1 MADKNL
7 LILETEPQNAAKYSE
22 FLRDTSWV
30 LTVTGKLDS
39 FAELFSDSEY
49 DLIIVEENAASPDVL
64 KMLFEIGTPL
74 IISTDSQKSR
84 PGFPTISRNFSRSEL
99 TNTIGR
105 LSFRKVLSGVYEKN
119 DAADEDEAPVLLEPV
134 FEGDHDEAMVLSP
147 EKENKESKS
156 SFEITGGKA
165 ESPDISEKHIKS
177 KKDIFD
183 RIDEIDSIMMSL
195 TKDITDD
202 SKIPKKQMEKP
213 KEKPVEKTVEK
224 STYKHVEFDSPK
236 EDFDKTEAIKF
247 VPKSKE
253 ENGGGG
259 ADFLF
264 DDDYKFEEKKGKEE
278 TVFKKESD
286 AQMNESVI
294 RDFES
299 IMSDKPARR
308 EAKPEEYQDLDPVS
322 DVKKVPA
329 DKPLESGS
337 ARSGSIESEQAGQK
351 ISDDSVIRGEVRIWL
366 EKNGRTII
374 KEIVEEHLA
383 KFAGK

>member
-30 LTVTGKLDS
+30 LTITGKMDS
-39 FAELFSDSEY
+39 FAALFSDSDY
-49 DLIIVEENAASPDVL
+49 DLIIVEERAVTPDVL

-84 PGFPTISRNFSRSEL
+84 PGFATISRNFSRSEL
-99 TNTIGR
+99 TNTMGR
-105 LSFRKVLSGVYEKN
+105 LSFGKVLSGVSDKN
-119 DAADEDEAPVLLEPV
+119 SQAYEDESPVLLEPV

-147 EKENKESKS
+147 ENEKKESKS
-156 SFEITGGKA
+156 SFEITDGKV
-165 ESPDISEKHIKS
+165 ESPDISEKHVKS

-195 TKDITDD
+195 TKDIADD
-202 SKIPKKQMEKP
+202 SKISQKP
-213 KEKPVEKTVEK
+213 KEKSADKTFEK
-224 STYKHVEFDSPK
+224 STYKPVEFDPPK
-236 EDFDKTEAIKF
+236 EKVDKTEPIKF
-247 VPKSKE
+247 VSKSKE
-253 ENGGGG
+253 ESGAG

-278 TVFKKESD
+278 SVFKKESD
-286 AQMNESVI
+286 SQVNESII

-299 IMSDKPARR
+299 IISDNPAKK
-308 EAKPEEYQDLDPVS
+308 EAKPEEYQDAGPVS
-322 DVKKVPA
+322 DVKKDPA
-329 DKPLESGS
+329 DRPVERES
-337 ARSGSIESEQAGQK
+337 ARSVSVESGQVEPK
-351 ISDDSVIRGEVRIWL
+351 ISEDSVIREEVRIWL

-383 KFAGK
+383 RFAGK